1 MPPKKAP
8 GGPSKKTENKKKEK
22 TIEDKTFGLKNKK
35 GGKAQKFI
43 AQVEKQVKQGGNPEF
58 RKAEQLRLDEKK
70 RKEEEKKKEE
80 EMKSLFK
87 PIQSQKVDAGVD
99 PKSIFCAF
107 FKQGLCK
114 KGDRCK
120 FSHDPDVEKKAVK
133 RNIYD
138 NDDDDDE
145 ENMDEWDEEKL
156 AEVVAKKHGSE
167 KTNATSI
174 ICKYFL
180 EAVENNKYGWF
191 WECPVAA
198 NNCKYK
204 HALPQGFVL
213 KKDKKRQ
220 EKEREEISIE
230 ELIEKER
237 ANLST
242 GNLTKVTL
250 ETFVA
255 WKKKKLKEKADSD
268 KKLKDK
274 KKNEFKSG
282 KTGGLSGREMFMFNP
297 SILNQQGAEEDEEGA
312 DFDLNIREQEDMGV
326 KVHEIKF
333 DEYGIMDDGLDDSTE
348 TQLARARTE
357 RGETSGIAV
366 VAASAS
372 SSTAGGGAAAAS
384 TATVID
390 EDLFDDEDLDELEED
405 LDKLDV

>member
-1 MPPKKAP
+1 
-8 GGPSKKTENKKKEK
+8 
-22 TIEDKTFGLKNKK
+22 LKNKK

-58 RKAEQLRLDEKK
+58 RKQELLRQEEKK
-70 RKEEEKKKEE
+70 RKEEERKKEE

-87 PIQSQKVDAGVD
+87 PIQTQKVDAGVD
-99 PKSIFCAF
+99 PKSLFCAF

-114 KGDRCK
+114 KGDKCK

-138 NDDDDDE
+138 AAPDDDDE

-156 AEVVAKKHGSE
+156 AEVVAKKHGAE
-167 KTNATSI
+167 KTNATAI

-191 WECPVAA
+191 WECPASA

-255 WKKKKLKEKADSD
+255 WKRKKLKEKADSES
-268 KKLKDK
+268 KLKDK

-297 SILNQQGAEEDEEGA
+297 SILNQQNVDEDDEGG

-348 TQLARARTE
+348 TQLARAR
-357 RGETSGIAV
+357 GETV
-366 VAASAS
+366 P
-372 SSTAGGGAAAAS
+372 TAGGSGAAATAP
-384 TATVID
+384 TPTATAAAAATVID

-405 LDKLDV
+405 LDKLDI